1 MVFSSPVFLLVF
13 LPATLFFTL
22 ILPRRF
28 QNIMLLI
35 ASLFFYAWGGVSF
48 SLIIVS
54 SITINYIVGRQ
65 IAKREGKKGA
75 KNALILGL
83 VLNLL
88 LLGIFKY
95 ANFIIDNLNVVFD
108 WIHLEP
114 VKMNSIYLPIG
125 ISFFTFQ
132 AISYIVDVYKKKT
145 PAQKNLID
153 LALYISLFPQLIAGP
168 IVRYHD
174 IAKQLRN
181 RIPGIKKF
189 ASGVERFILGLAKK
203 VLIANTFA
211 LVADKIFALEIA
223 EMSTS
228 MAWLGAVAYT
238 FQIYFDFSGYSDMA
252 IGLGRMFGFEIL
264 ENFNFPYISK
274 SIREFWRRW
283 HISLSN
289 WFRDYLY
296 IPLGGNRKTQGRVF
310 LNLLIVFF
318 LTGFW
323 HGAAWNFVIWGL
335 FHGLFLVIERVGFE
349 KILKRLWA
357 PLQHVYVLLIVVF
370 GWVVF
375 RAENI
380 QYGFGYIKAMLG
392 IETQPS
398 EWTLIE
404 EYLNNEVY
412 LALIIAILGSTTI
425 FVLIQKRFQKLQTHL
440 NHVVNLI
447 LNNIFS
453 VLSIAGLIAI
463 LIMSL
468 SYLASSTYNPF
479 IYYRF

>member
-335 FHGLFLVIERVGFE
+335 FHGLFLVIERVGFG
-349 KILKRLWA
+349 
-357 PLQHVYVLLIVVF
+357 VMF
-370 GWVVF
+370 TF
-375 RAENI
+375 N
-380 QYGFGYIKAMLG
+380 
-392 IETQPS
+392 
-398 EWTLIE
+398 
-404 EYLNNEVY
+404 
-412 LALIIAILGSTTI
+412 
-425 FVLIQKRFQKLQTHL
+425 
-440 NHVVNLI
+440 
-447 LNNIFS
+447 
-453 VLSIAGLIAI
+453 
-463 LIMSL
+463 
-468 SYLASSTYNPF
+468 
-479 IYYRF
+479 